1 MNTANA
7 HSWTPWAVG
16 KVVFPPSTNPQARA
30 IPQAA
35 NDNTPRIIALTG
47 LAGSGKS
54 TAADYLIAVHGFTR
68 VRFAGPLKA
77 MMRALGLSD
86 RHIEGD
92 MKEVPHEMLCGKTP
106 RQAMQTLGTEWGRK
120 LIGDDFWINTWHQDA
135 GRHSRVVV
143 DDCRFPNE
151 AAAVRKLGG
160 EVWRIEGRGG
170 IAGNHASEVG
180 CGYAEV
186 VIDNSGERAALQAA
200 VDGALLAWN
209 KAGGRVIKGLTKRRE
224 TERALCLEGLKA

>member
-1 MNTANA
+1 M
-7 HSWTPWAVG
+7 
-16 KVVFPPSTNPQARA
+16 
-30 IPQAA
+30 
-35 NDNTPRIIALTG
+35 
-47 LAGSGKS
+47 
-54 TAADYLIAVHGFTR
+54 
-68 VRFAGPLKA
+68 
-77 MMRALGLSD
+77 
-86 RHIEGD
+86 
-92 MKEVPHEMLCGKTP
+92 
-106 RQAMQTLGTEWGRK
+106 
-120 LIGDDFWINTWHQDA
+120 GDDFWVNLWRADA
-135 GRHSRVVV
+135 FRHSRVVV

-170 IAGNHASEVG
+170 IAGNHASEAG
-180 CGYAEV
+180 CGYAEL

>member
-1 MNTANA
+1 MNMNA
-7 HSWTPWAVG
+7 AKNWTPWGNVA
-16 KVVFPPSTNPQARA
+16 PSTNPQAS
-30 IPQAA
+30 PFPPTPA
-35 NDNTPRIIALTG
+35 NDNLPRLIALTG

-68 VRFAGPLKA
+68 VRFAAPLKA
-77 MMRALGLSD
+77 MIAAIGLD
-86 RHIEGD
+86 ERHIEGELKQTP
-92 MKEVPHEMLCGKTP
+92 MEELCDHTP
-106 RQAMQTLGTEWGRK
+106 RYAMQTLGTEWGRK
-120 LIGDDFWINTWHQDA
+120 CMGDDFWVNLWRADA
-135 GRHSRVVV
+135 CRHSRVVV

-170 IAGNHASEVG
+170 IAGNHASEAG
-180 CGYAEV
+180 CGYAEL